1 MVIFIVQKRELRIRK
16 PNDLLKVMPLGK
28 RVIAP
33 AQLSDP
39 TRHLKDGYPH
49 VLILLGH
56 GEGTLRLMVWRG

>member
-1 MVIFIVQKRELRIRK
+1 MDERTHMVIFIVQKGELRIRK

-39 TRHLKDGYPH
+39 T
-49 VLILLGH
+49 
-56 GEGTLRLMVWRG
+56 